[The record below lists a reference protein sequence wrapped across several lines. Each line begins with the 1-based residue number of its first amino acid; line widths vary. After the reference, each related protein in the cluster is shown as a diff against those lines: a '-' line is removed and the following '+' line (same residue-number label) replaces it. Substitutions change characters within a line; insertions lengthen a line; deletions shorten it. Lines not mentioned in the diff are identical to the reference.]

1 MSITPNK
8 QKPALLIALCWAML
22 LPFSSTFS
30 QTVLKELE
38 KDLQEFRLS
47 AAEEKIHSLE
57 APKLRAYYA
66 CNILIYKYFSTQQS
80 EYYSA
85 LDNYFDQAVDIIEN
99 SPADSMREVFLSD
112 LYGKRAVIAFLDHNY
127 FQAIRYARNCH
138 KLIDKSRD
146 KYGDHI
152 EQMKIRGLFNALL
165 GAIPRKYQWIS
176 NTLGYKGDIQK
187 ARIQLEVAARE
198 SSFLRQEAL
207 FILYFVEKNMFNET
221 HKSLARL
228 EAKRKEIGG
237 NILMDFILASG
248 YLSTKN
254 NKKALEALNRRGY
267 YSRKDIFFIPYW
279 DYLMGKAYYYK
290 GTHSLSQMYF
300 SRFLKGYEGKVFKSD
315 AYFRLAM
322 SYTLEGKYEQGR
334 TYFQLIADGKKQG
347 LDEDEYAKFMA
358 EKFSQKKP
366 SAYQLS
372 LFRVRNLFDGGYLL
386 NALELLTELEQTS
399 FAQLNLEER
408 TELYY
413 RYGRIYQQDGK
424 NKLALTYYEKCRK
437 EAKSEQSWLQAYAT
451 FYSGEIR
458 RKQAQPS
465 EAKVLYKEALTF
477 KDYFYQ
483 NGLENRCKI
492 ALSELKKE
500 LKNQASAS
508 NR

>member
-1 MSITPNK
+1 
-8 QKPALLIALCWAML
+8 ML
-22 LPFSSTFS
+22 LPFSSVFS
-30 QTVLKELE
+30 QSILQELE

-47 AAEEKIHSLE
+47 DAEEKLASLE
-57 APKLRAYYA
+57 DAKLRAYYQ
-66 CNILIYKYFSTQQS
+66 CNILIYKYFSTQES
-80 EYYSA
+80 KFYTS
-85 LDNYFDQAVDIIEN
+85 LDTYFDEAVEIIEN
-99 SPADSMREVFLSD
+99 SPADRMKEIFLSD

-138 KLIDKSRD
+138 KLIDKSRE
-146 KYGDHI
+146 KYGDDI

-176 NTLGYKGDIQK
+176 NTLGYKGDIQQG
-187 ARIQLEVAARE
+187 RVQLETAAKE
-198 SSFLRQEAL
+198 SSYLRQEAL

-228 EAKRKEIGG
+228 QAKRKEIGG

-254 NKKALEALNRRGY
+254 NKKALEVLNRRGY
-267 YSRKDIFFIPYW
+267 YSREGIFFIPYW

-290 GTHSLSQMYF
+290 GSHALAQMYF

-322 SYTLEGKYEQGR
+322 SYALDGKYEEGR
-334 TYFQLIADGKKQG
+334 VFFLRIANGKKEG
-347 LDEDEYAKFMA
+347 LDEDEYANFMA
-358 EKFSQKKP
+358 EKFAQKAP
-366 SAYQLS
+366 NPYQMT
-372 LFRVRNLFDGGYLL
+372 LFRARNLFDGGYLQ
-386 NALELLTELEQTS
+386 NAISLLSELKQTS
-399 FAQLNLEER
+399 LAELSLEER

-413 RYGRIYQQDGK
+413 RYGRIYQQEGR
-424 NKLALTYYEKCRK
+424 NQLALAYYEKCRK
-437 EAKSEQSWLQAYAT
+437 ERESEQSWLQAYASY
-451 FYSGEIR
+451 YSGEIK
-458 RKQAQPS
+458 RKQAQLS
-465 EAKVLYKEALTF
+465 EAKVLYKEALAY